1 MTKYFPLRKF
11 LFAPILFIFIISCGN
26 DMVEDVIETFESG
39 NKKVYVR
46 YHPDSNVLEKHFYNA
61 AGEMIYL
68 ERDSLSNDDDFKKFM
83 MGTWIMEK
91 MTVDEE
97 IVFEMDTIF
106 NPENPPNIYTFSS
119 KYLKVSGPQ
128 YSANYKIVYKDD
140 SQVELDGK
148 WTYGVEG
155 ENTYR
160 TKRIYKLKYFHIL
173 SYYNFIWTDFL
184 SDKEKE
190 EEVLFRRVTLPA
202 PEELP

>member
-1 MTKYFPLRKF
+1 MRKF
-11 LFAPILFIFIISCGN
+11 LFTPILIIFIISCGDN
-26 DMVEDVIETFESG
+26 MVEDVIESFEDGS
-39 NKKVYVR
+39 KKVYVR
-46 YHPDSNVLEKHFYNA
+46 YHPDSNVLEKHFYND

-68 ERDSLSNDDDFKKFM
+68 ERDSLSKDDYFEKFM
-83 MGTWIMEK
+83 RGTWIMEK

-97 IVFEMDTIF
+97 IVFEMDDIF
-106 NPENPPNIYTFSS
+106 NPKNPPNIYTFSS

-128 YSANYKIVYKDD
+128 YSANYKILYKDT

-160 TKRIYKLKYFHIL
+160 TKRIYRIKYFQIL

-190 EEVLFRRVTLPA
+190 EEVLFRRVN
-202 PEELP
+202 